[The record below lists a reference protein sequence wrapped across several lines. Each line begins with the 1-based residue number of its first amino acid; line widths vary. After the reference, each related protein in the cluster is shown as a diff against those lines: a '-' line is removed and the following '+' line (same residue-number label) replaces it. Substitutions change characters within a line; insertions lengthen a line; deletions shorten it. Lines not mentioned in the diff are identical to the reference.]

1 MKLLTMLPA
10 RKDGTLNVVLNDGA
24 AYKFKGEPLAC
35 EVEDEG
41 HVDELKVL
49 GFMDE
54 EEFDIEQKFQKQ
66 RAERQARLSAR
77 TGKAAASAPADID
90 DSDDDDFTTGTGLPQ
105 EEQSKPSGRVRRAP
119 K

>member
-24 AYKFKGEPLAC
+24 AYKFTGEPLAC
-35 EVEDEG
+35 EVESEA

-54 EEFDIEQKFQKQ
+54 EEFDIELKYQKQ
-66 RAERQARLSAR
+66 HAERQARLSAR
-77 TGKAAASAPADID
+77 TGKAATGPLADAGD
-90 DSDDDDFTTGTGLPQ
+90 NEDDDFTTGTGLPQ

>member
-10 RKDGTLNVVLNDGA
+10 RKDGTLNVVLRDGK
-24 AYKFKGEPLAC
+24 AYKFTDKPLAC

-41 HVDELKVL
+41 HVDDLKAL

-54 EEFDIEQKFQKQ
+54 KEFDIEQQFQKQ
-66 RAERQARLSAR
+66 KAEREARIAAR
-77 TGKAAASAPADID
+77 SVKTTSGG
-90 DSDDDDFTTGTGLPQ
+90 DDDGEDFDTGTGLPF
-105 EEQSKPSGRVRRAP
+105 EDKSTPSGRVRKAA